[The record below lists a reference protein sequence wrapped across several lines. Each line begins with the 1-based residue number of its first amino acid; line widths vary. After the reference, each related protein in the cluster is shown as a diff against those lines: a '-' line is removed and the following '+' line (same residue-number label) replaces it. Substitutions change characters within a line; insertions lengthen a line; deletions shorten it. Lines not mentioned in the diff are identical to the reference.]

1 MEKQNQQTD
10 EKSRFYLETA
20 PSELGIQFS
29 AKKHYRYRTARIK
42 SCFDLVQTAPKSRSS
57 FDQTGVSK
65 MSESMRIP
73 ELNDSLKERLLKW
86 LPEQSRLETPI
97 PGLALSRYDENISA
111 IKCFYNPMVALVV
124 QGFKRS
130 MIGDHEANYGELH
143 CVTIGIDMPGIF
155 HITDASPQAPFL
167 SLSVKLDRRII
178 TQLITEAPSVVTAQ
192 EGEVPS
198 VVVDEAGKD
207 LLQAFSR
214 LVELLDTPS
223 RISVLAPMILREIH
237 YYLLCGSQG
246 KCLRLFNTNGT
257 QANQIAQAISWLRE
271 NYTSPLRMEEL
282 ARYVNMAPSTFNRH
296 FKEVTSLS
304 PLQFQ
309 KRLRLYEAERLM
321 LLEGKDAGTAALMV
335 GYESGSQFNREY
347 KRQFGAPPRKDIAKK
362 RS

>member
-1 MEKQNQQTD
+1 
-10 EKSRFYLETA
+10 
-20 PSELGIQFS
+20 
-29 AKKHYRYRTARIK
+29 
-42 SCFDLVQTAPKSRSS
+42 
-57 FDQTGVSK
+57 
-65 MSESMRIP
+65 MSEPIHLP
-73 ELNDSLKERLLKW
+73 ELNDSLKEKLLKW

-97 PGLALSRYDENISA
+97 PGLALTRHDENTSA
-111 IKCFYNPMVALVV
+111 IRCFYTPMIALVV

-143 CVTIGIDMPGIF
+143 CVTVGIDMPGVF
-155 HITDASPQAPFL
+155 HITNASPQAPFL

-178 TQLITEAPSVVTAQ
+178 TQLITEAPSLVAAQ
-192 EGEVPS
+192 EGEVTP
-198 VVVDEAGKD
+198 VVVDEVNQE
-207 LLQAFSR
+207 LFQAFSR

-223 RISVLAPMILREIH
+223 RIPVLAPMIIREIH

-246 KCLRLFNTNGT
+246 KCLRLFNTSGT

-271 NYTSPLRMEEL
+271 NYTSPIRMEEL

>member
-1 MEKQNQQTD
+1 
-10 EKSRFYLETA
+10 
-20 PSELGIQFS
+20 
-29 AKKHYRYRTARIK
+29 
-42 SCFDLVQTAPKSRSS
+42 
-57 FDQTGVSK
+57 
-65 MSESMRIP
+65 MSESAQLH
-73 ELNDSLKERLLKW
+73 ELNDSLKEKLLKW

-97 PGLALSRYDENISA
+97 SGLALTRHDENTSA
-111 IKCFYNPMVALVV
+111 IRCFYTPMIALVV

-143 CVTIGIDMPGIF
+143 CVTVGIDMPGVF
-155 HITDASPQAPFL
+155 HITNASPQVPFL

-178 TQLITEAPSVVTAQ
+178 TQLITEAPSLVAAQ
-192 EGEVPS
+192 EGEVTP
-198 VVVDEAGKD
+198 VVVDEVNKE

-223 RISVLAPMILREIH
+223 RIPVLAPMIIREIH

-246 KCLRLFNTNGT
+246 KCLRLFNTSGT

-271 NYTSPLRMEEL
+271 NYTSPIRMEEL

-347 KRQFGAPPRKDIAKK
+347 KRQFGAPPRKDVAKK

>member
-1 MEKQNQQTD
+1 
-10 EKSRFYLETA
+10 
-20 PSELGIQFS
+20 
-29 AKKHYRYRTARIK
+29 
-42 SCFDLVQTAPKSRSS
+42 
-57 FDQTGVSK
+57 
-65 MSESMRIP
+65 MSEPIHLP
-73 ELNDSLKERLLKW
+73 ELNDSLKEKLLKW

-97 PGLALSRYDENISA
+97 SGLALTRHDENTSA
-111 IKCFYNPMVALVV
+111 IRCFYTPMIALVV

-143 CVTIGIDMPGIF
+143 CVTVGIDMPGVF

-178 TQLITEAPSVVTAQ
+178 TQLITEVPSIVTAQ
-192 EGEVPS
+192 EGEVTPI
-198 VVVDEAGKD
+198 VVDEAGKD
-207 LLQAFSR
+207 LLQVFSR

-223 RISVLAPMILREIH
+223 RIPVLAPMIIREIH

>member
-1 MEKQNQQTD
+1 
-10 EKSRFYLETA
+10 
-20 PSELGIQFS
+20 
-29 AKKHYRYRTARIK
+29 
-42 SCFDLVQTAPKSRSS
+42 
-57 FDQTGVSK
+57 
-65 MSESMRIP
+65 MSESAQLH
-73 ELNDSLKERLLKW
+73 ELNGSLKEKLLKW

-97 PGLALSRYDENISA
+97 SGLALTRHDENTSA
-111 IKCFYNPMVALVV
+111 IRCFYTPMIALVV

-143 CVTIGIDMPGIF
+143 CVTVGIDMPGVF
-155 HITDASPQAPFL
+155 HITNASPQVPFL

-178 TQLITEAPSVVTAQ
+178 TQLITEAPSLVAAQ
-192 EGEVPS
+192 EGEVTP
-198 VVVDEAGKD
+198 VVVDEVNKE

-223 RISVLAPMILREIH
+223 RIPVLAPMIIREIH

-246 KCLRLFNTNGT
+246 KCLRLFNTSGT

-271 NYTSPLRMEEL
+271 NYTSPIRMEEL

-347 KRQFGAPPRKDIAKK
+347 KRQFGAPPRKDVAKK
-362 RS
+362 R

>member
-1 MEKQNQQTD
+1 
-10 EKSRFYLETA
+10 
-20 PSELGIQFS
+20 
-29 AKKHYRYRTARIK
+29 
-42 SCFDLVQTAPKSRSS
+42 
-57 FDQTGVSK
+57 
-65 MSESMRIP
+65 MSESAQLH
-73 ELNDSLKERLLKW
+73 ELNGSLKEKLLKW

-97 PGLALSRYDENISA
+97 SGLALTRHDENTSA
-111 IKCFYNPMVALVV
+111 IRCFYTPMIALVV

-143 CVTIGIDMPGIF
+143 YVTVGIDMPGVF
-155 HITDASPQAPFL
+155 HITNASPQVPFL

-178 TQLITEAPSVVTAQ
+178 TQLITEAPSLVAAQ
-192 EGEVPS
+192 EGEVTP
-198 VVVDEAGKD
+198 VVVDEVNKE

-223 RISVLAPMILREIH
+223 RIPVLAPMIIREIH

-246 KCLRLFNTNGT
+246 KCLRLFNTSGT

-271 NYTSPLRMEEL
+271 NYTSPIRMEEL

-347 KRQFGAPPRKDIAKK
+347 KRQFGAPPRKDVAKK

>member
-1 MEKQNQQTD
+1 
-10 EKSRFYLETA
+10 
-20 PSELGIQFS
+20 
-29 AKKHYRYRTARIK
+29 
-42 SCFDLVQTAPKSRSS
+42 
-57 FDQTGVSK
+57 
-65 MSESMRIP
+65 MSEPIHLP
-73 ELNDSLKERLLKW
+73 GLNDSLKERLLKW

-97 PGLALSRYDENISA
+97 SGLALTRHDENTSA
-111 IKCFYNPMVALVV
+111 IKCFYTRMIALVV

-143 CVTIGIDMPGIF
+143 CVTVGIDMPGVF

-178 TQLITEAPSVVTAQ
+178 TQLITEAPSIVTVQ
-192 EGEVPS
+192 EGEVTPI
-198 VVVDEAGKD
+198 VVDEVGKD

-223 RISVLAPMILREIH
+223 RIPVLAPMILREIH

-282 ARYVNMAPSTFNRH
+282 ARYANMAPSTFNRH

-347 KRQFGAPPRKDIAKK
+347 KRQFGAPPRKDVAKK

>member
-1 MEKQNQQTD
+1 
-10 EKSRFYLETA
+10 
-20 PSELGIQFS
+20 
-29 AKKHYRYRTARIK
+29 
-42 SCFDLVQTAPKSRSS
+42 
-57 FDQTGVSK
+57 
-65 MSESMRIP
+65 MSEPIHLP
-73 ELNDSLKERLLKW
+73 ELNDSLKEKLLKW

-97 PGLALSRYDENISA
+97 PGLALTRHDENTSA
-111 IKCFYNPMVALVV
+111 IRCFYTPMIALVV

-143 CVTIGIDMPGIF
+143 CVTVGIDMPGVF

-178 TQLITEAPSVVTAQ
+178 TQLITEVPSIVTAQ
-192 EGEVPS
+192 EGEVTPI
-198 VVVDEAGKD
+198 VVDEAGKD
-207 LLQAFSR
+207 LLQVFSR

-223 RISVLAPMILREIH
+223 RIPVLAPMIIREIH

-347 KRQFGAPPRKDIAKK
+347 KRQCGAPPRKDVAKK

>member
-1 MEKQNQQTD
+1 
-10 EKSRFYLETA
+10 
-20 PSELGIQFS
+20 
-29 AKKHYRYRTARIK
+29 
-42 SCFDLVQTAPKSRSS
+42 
-57 FDQTGVSK
+57 
-65 MSESMRIP
+65 
-73 ELNDSLKERLLKW
+73 
-86 LPEQSRLETPI
+86 
-97 PGLALSRYDENISA
+97 
-111 IKCFYNPMVALVV
+111 
-124 QGFKRS
+124 

-143 CVTIGIDMPGIF
+143 CVTVGIDMPGVF
-155 HITDASPQAPFL
+155 HITNASPQAPFL

-178 TQLITEAPSVVTAQ
+178 TQLITEAPSLVAAQ
-192 EGEVPS
+192 EGEVTP
-198 VVVDEAGKD
+198 VVVDEVNKE

-223 RISVLAPMILREIH
+223 RIPVLAPMIIREIH

-246 KCLRLFNTNGT
+246 KCLRLFNTSGT
-257 QANQIAQAISWLRE
+257 HANQIAQAISWLRE
-271 NYTSPLRMEEL
+271 NYTSPIRMEEL

-347 KRQFGAPPRKDIAKK
+347 KRQFGAPPRKDVAKK

>member
-1 MEKQNQQTD
+1 M
-10 EKSRFYLETA
+10 
-20 PSELGIQFS
+20 I
-29 AKKHYRYRTARIK
+29 
-42 SCFDLVQTAPKSRSS
+42 
-57 FDQTGVSK
+57 
-65 MSESMRIP
+65 
-73 ELNDSLKERLLKW
+73 
-86 LPEQSRLETPI
+86 
-97 PGLALSRYDENISA
+97 
-111 IKCFYNPMVALVV
+111 ALVA

-143 CVTIGIDMPGIF
+143 CVTVGIDMPGVF
-155 HITDASPQAPFL
+155 HITNASPQAPFL

-178 TQLITEAPSVVTAQ
+178 TQLITEAPSLVAAQ
-192 EGEVPS
+192 EGEVTP
-198 VVVDEAGKD
+198 VVVDEVDKE

-223 RISVLAPMILREIH
+223 RIPVLAPMIIREIH

-246 KCLRLFNTNGT
+246 KCLRLFNTSGT

-271 NYTSPLRMEEL
+271 NYTSPIRMEEL

-347 KRQFGAPPRKDIAKK
+347 KRQFGAPPRKDVAKK

>member
-1 MEKQNQQTD
+1 
-10 EKSRFYLETA
+10 
-20 PSELGIQFS
+20 
-29 AKKHYRYRTARIK
+29 
-42 SCFDLVQTAPKSRSS
+42 
-57 FDQTGVSK
+57 
-65 MSESMRIP
+65 MSEPIHLPR
-73 ELNDSLKERLLKW
+73 LNDSLKERLLKW

-97 PGLALSRYDENISA
+97 SGLALTRHDENTSA
-111 IKCFYNPMVALVV
+111 IKCFYTPMIALVV

-143 CVTIGIDMPGIF
+143 CVTVGIDMPGVF

-178 TQLITEAPSVVTAQ
+178 TQLITEAPSIVTVQ
-192 EGEVPS
+192 EGEVTPI
-198 VVVDEAGKD
+198 VVDEVGKD

-223 RISVLAPMILREIH
+223 RIPVLAPMILREIH

-282 ARYVNMAPSTFNRH
+282 ARYANMAPSTFNRH

-347 KRQFGAPPRKDIAKK
+347 KRQFGAPPRKDVAKK

>member
-1 MEKQNQQTD
+1 
-10 EKSRFYLETA
+10 
-20 PSELGIQFS
+20 
-29 AKKHYRYRTARIK
+29 
-42 SCFDLVQTAPKSRSS
+42 
-57 FDQTGVSK
+57 
-65 MSESMRIP
+65 MSEPIHLP
-73 ELNDSLKERLLKW
+73 ERNDSLKEKLLKW

-97 PGLALSRYDENISA
+97 PGLALTRHDENTSA
-111 IKCFYNPMVALVV
+111 KRCFYTPMIALVV

-143 CVTIGIDMPGIF
+143 CVTVGIDMPGVF

-178 TQLITEAPSVVTAQ
+178 TQLITEVPSIVTAQ
-192 EGEVPS
+192 EGEVTPI
-198 VVVDEAGKD
+198 VVDEAGKD
-207 LLQAFSR
+207 LLQVFSR

-223 RISVLAPMILREIH
+223 RIPVLAPMIIREIH

>member
-1 MEKQNQQTD
+1 
-10 EKSRFYLETA
+10 
-20 PSELGIQFS
+20 
-29 AKKHYRYRTARIK
+29 
-42 SCFDLVQTAPKSRSS
+42 
-57 FDQTGVSK
+57 
-65 MSESMRIP
+65 MSEPIHLP
-73 ELNDSLKERLLKW
+73 ELNDSLKEKLLKW

-97 PGLALSRYDENISA
+97 PGLALTRHDENTSA
-111 IKCFYNPMVALVV
+111 IRCFYTPMIALVV

-143 CVTIGIDMPGIF
+143 CVTVGIDMPGVF

-178 TQLITEAPSVVTAQ
+178 TQLITEVPSIVTAQ
-192 EGEVPS
+192 EGEVTPI
-198 VVVDEAGKD
+198 VVDEAGKD
-207 LLQAFSR
+207 LLQVFSR

-223 RISVLAPMILREIH
+223 RIPVLAPMVIREIH

>member
-1 MEKQNQQTD
+1 
-10 EKSRFYLETA
+10 
-20 PSELGIQFS
+20 
-29 AKKHYRYRTARIK
+29 
-42 SCFDLVQTAPKSRSS
+42 
-57 FDQTGVSK
+57 
-65 MSESMRIP
+65 MSEPIYLP
-73 ELNDSLKERLLKW
+73 ELNDSLKEKLLKW

-97 PGLALSRYDENISA
+97 SGLALTRHDENTSA
-111 IKCFYNPMVALVV
+111 IRCFYTPMIALVV

-143 CVTIGIDMPGIF
+143 CVTVGIDMPGVF

-178 TQLITEAPSVVTAQ
+178 TQLITEAPSIVTVQ
-192 EGEVPS
+192 EGEVTPI
-198 VVVDEAGKD
+198 VVDEVGKD

-223 RISVLAPMILREIH
+223 RIPVLAPMILREIH

-282 ARYVNMAPSTFNRH
+282 ARYANMAPSTFNRH

-347 KRQFGAPPRKDIAKK
+347 KRQFGAPPRKDVAKK

>member
-1 MEKQNQQTD
+1 
-10 EKSRFYLETA
+10 
-20 PSELGIQFS
+20 
-29 AKKHYRYRTARIK
+29 
-42 SCFDLVQTAPKSRSS
+42 
-57 FDQTGVSK
+57 
-65 MSESMRIP
+65 MSESMRIA
-73 ELNDSLKERLLKW
+73 ELNDSLKERLLIW

-223 RISVLAPMILREIH
+223 RISVLAPLMLREIH

>member
-1 MEKQNQQTD
+1 
-10 EKSRFYLETA
+10 
-20 PSELGIQFS
+20 
-29 AKKHYRYRTARIK
+29 
-42 SCFDLVQTAPKSRSS
+42 
-57 FDQTGVSK
+57 
-65 MSESMRIP
+65 MSEPIHLP
-73 ELNDSLKERLLKW
+73 GLNDSLKERLLKW

-97 PGLALSRYDENISA
+97 SGLALTHHDENTSA
-111 IKCFYNPMVALVV
+111 IKCFYTPMIALVV

-143 CVTIGIDMPGIF
+143 CVTVGIDMPGVF

-178 TQLITEAPSVVTAQ
+178 TQLITEAPSIVTVQ
-192 EGEVPS
+192 EGEVTPI
-198 VVVDEAGKD
+198 VVDEVGKD

-223 RISVLAPMILREIH
+223 RIPVLAPMILREIH

-282 ARYVNMAPSTFNRH
+282 ARYANMAPSTFNRH

-347 KRQFGAPPRKDIAKK
+347 KRQFGAPPRKDVAKK

>member
-1 MEKQNQQTD
+1 MIESTLKGD
-10 EKSRFYLETA
+10 IHET
-20 PSELGIQFS
+20 
-29 AKKHYRYRTARIK
+29 
-42 SCFDLVQTAPKSRSS
+42 
-57 FDQTGVSK
+57 
-65 MSESMRIP
+65 
-73 ELNDSLKERLLKW
+73 LKASLLKW
-86 LPEQSRLETPI
+86 LPVPSRLETDI
-97 PGLALSRYDENISA
+97 KGLALTRYDEKVSA
-111 IKCFYNPMVALVV
+111 IRCFYNPMVALVV

-143 CVTIGIDMPGIF
+143 CVTVGIDMPGVF

-198 VVVDEAGKD
+198 VIVDEAGKE
-207 LLQAFSR
+207 LLQAFFR

-223 RISVLAPMILREIH
+223 RIPVLAPMIIREIH

-271 NYTSPLRMEEL
+271 NYTSSLRMEEL

-321 LLEGKDAGTAALMV
+321 LLEDAGTAALMV

>member
-1 MEKQNQQTD
+1 MS
-10 EKSRFYLETA
+10 KSIHL
-20 PSELGIQFS
+20 
-29 AKKHYRYRTARIK
+29 H
-42 SCFDLVQTAPKSRSS
+42 
-57 FDQTGVSK
+57 
-65 MSESMRIP
+65 
-73 ELNDSLKERLLKW
+73 ELNSSLKEKLLKW
-86 LPEQSRLETPI
+86 LPEQSRLEPPI
-97 PGLALSRYDENISA
+97 PGLALTRHDENSSA
-111 IKCFYNPMVALVV
+111 IRCFYTPMVALVI

-130 MIGDHEANYGELH
+130 MIGGHEANYGRLH
-143 CVTIGIDMPGIF
+143 CVTVGIDMPGVF

-178 TQLITEAPSVVTAQ
+178 TQLISETPSIVTAQ
-192 EGEVPS
+192 EGEVPP

-207 LLQAFSR
+207 LLQAFFR

-223 RISVLAPMILREIH
+223 RIPVLAPMILREIH

-246 KCLRLFNTNGT
+246 KCLQLFNTNGT

-271 NYTSPLRMEEL
+271 NYTSSFRMEEL
-282 ARYVNMAPSTFNRH
+282 ARYVNMAPTTFNRH

-347 KRQFGAPPRKDIAKK
+347 KRQFGAPPHKDIVKK

>member
-1 MEKQNQQTD
+1 
-10 EKSRFYLETA
+10 
-20 PSELGIQFS
+20 
-29 AKKHYRYRTARIK
+29 
-42 SCFDLVQTAPKSRSS
+42 
-57 FDQTGVSK
+57 
-65 MSESMRIP
+65 MSEPIHLP
-73 ELNDSLKERLLKW
+73 ELNDSLKEKLLKW

-97 PGLALSRYDENISA
+97 PGLALTRHDENTSA
-111 IKCFYNPMVALVV
+111 IRCFYTPMIALVV

-143 CVTIGIDMPGIF
+143 CVTVGIDMPGVF

-178 TQLITEAPSVVTAQ
+178 TQLITEVPSIVTAQ
-192 EGEVPS
+192 EGEVTPI
-198 VVVDEAGKD
+198 VVDEAGKD
-207 LLQAFSR
+207 LLQVFSR

-223 RISVLAPMILREIH
+223 RIPVLAPMIIREIH
-237 YYLLCGSQG
+237 YYLLCGSHG

>member
-1 MEKQNQQTD
+1 MS
-10 EKSRFYLETA
+10 KSIHL
-20 PSELGIQFS
+20 
-29 AKKHYRYRTARIK
+29 H
-42 SCFDLVQTAPKSRSS
+42 
-57 FDQTGVSK
+57 
-65 MSESMRIP
+65 
-73 ELNDSLKERLLKW
+73 ELNSSLKEKLLKW

-97 PGLALSRYDENISA
+97 PGLALTRHDENSSA
-111 IKCFYNPMVALVV
+111 IRCFYTPMVALVI

-130 MIGDHEANYGELH
+130 MIGGHEANYGRLH
-143 CVTIGIDMPGIF
+143 CVTVGIDMPGVF

-178 TQLITEAPSVVTAQ
+178 TQLISETPSIVTAQ
-192 EGEVPS
+192 EGEVPP

-207 LLQAFSR
+207 LLQAFFR

-223 RISVLAPMILREIH
+223 RIPVLAPMILREIH

-246 KCLRLFNTNGT
+246 KCLQLFNTNGT

-271 NYTSPLRMEEL
+271 NYTSSFRMEEL
-282 ARYVNMAPSTFNRH
+282 ARYVNMAPTTFNRH

-347 KRQFGAPPRKDIAKK
+347 KRQFGAPPHKDIVKK

>member
-1 MEKQNQQTD
+1 
-10 EKSRFYLETA
+10 
-20 PSELGIQFS
+20 
-29 AKKHYRYRTARIK
+29 
-42 SCFDLVQTAPKSRSS
+42 
-57 FDQTGVSK
+57 
-65 MSESMRIP
+65 MSEPIHLP
-73 ELNDSLKERLLKW
+73 ERNDSLKEKLLKW

-97 PGLALSRYDENISA
+97 PGLALTRHDENTSA
-111 IKCFYNPMVALVV
+111 IRCFYTPMIALVV

-143 CVTIGIDMPGIF
+143 CVTVGIDMPGVF

-178 TQLITEAPSVVTAQ
+178 TQLITEVPSIVTAQ
-192 EGEVPS
+192 EGEVTPI
-198 VVVDEAGKD
+198 VVDEAGKD
-207 LLQAFSR
+207 LLQVFSR

-223 RISVLAPMILREIH
+223 RIPVLAPMIIREIH

-321 LLEGKDAGTAALMV
+321 LLEGKDTGTAALMV

>member
-1 MEKQNQQTD
+1 
-10 EKSRFYLETA
+10 
-20 PSELGIQFS
+20 
-29 AKKHYRYRTARIK
+29 
-42 SCFDLVQTAPKSRSS
+42 
-57 FDQTGVSK
+57 
-65 MSESMRIP
+65 MSEPIHLP
-73 ELNDSLKERLLKW
+73 GLNDSLKERLLKW

-97 PGLALSRYDENISA
+97 SGLALTRHDENTSA
-111 IKCFYNPMVALVV
+111 IKCFYTPMIALVV

-143 CVTIGIDMPGIF
+143 CVTVGIDMPGVF

-178 TQLITEAPSVVTAQ
+178 TQLITEAPSIVTVQ
-192 EGEVPS
+192 EGEVTPI
-198 VVVDEAGKD
+198 VVDEVGKD

-223 RISVLAPMILREIH
+223 RIPVLAPMILREIH

-271 NYTSPLRMEEL
+271 NYTSPLRMEL
-282 ARYVNMAPSTFNRH
+282 ARYANMAPSTFNRH

-347 KRQFGAPPRKDIAKK
+347 KRQFGAPPRKDVAKK